1 MTSNKEFTR
10 SAVNALNEQ
19 FGISDTD
26 NSGRMAIFQFMEEV
40 HNVVGLETFTR
51 KEIMKKVNNM
61 ENTKFHGRGTD
72 MTKAVKHAQS
82 ILDVSFSILPVIFIF
97 GGVASVFLS

>member
-1 MTSNKEFTR
+1 
-10 SAVNALNEQ
+10 
-19 FGISDTD
+19 
-26 NSGRMAIFQFMEEV
+26 MAIFQFMEDV

-82 ILDVSFSILPVIFIF
+82 ILDVSHLISFPLYWPYIFIISIIF
-97 GGVASVFLS
+97 SVIN

>member
-82 ILDVSFSILPVIFIF
+82 ILDVSFSI
-97 GGVASVFLS
+97 

>member
-1 MTSNKEFTR
+1 
-10 SAVNALNEQ
+10 
-19 FGISDTD
+19 
-26 NSGRMAIFQFMEEV
+26 MEDV

-82 ILDVSFSILPVIFIF
+82 ILDVSYIYIV
-97 GGVASVFLS
+97 